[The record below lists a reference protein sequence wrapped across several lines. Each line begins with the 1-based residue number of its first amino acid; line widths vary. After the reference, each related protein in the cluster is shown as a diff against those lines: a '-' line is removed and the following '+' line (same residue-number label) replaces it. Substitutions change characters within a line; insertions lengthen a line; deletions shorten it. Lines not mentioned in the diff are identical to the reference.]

1 MVMRRM
7 RKNMLTFENDGL
19 TKDQMLQNYTV
30 LGFAMY
36 LCVVER
42 KSDGMRGTLDF
53 TDVNGVRFYYDFQE
67 A

>member
-1 MVMRRM
+1 
-7 RKNMLTFENDGL
+7 MLTFENDGL
-19 TKDQMLQNYTV
+19 TKDQMLQHYTV

-42 KSDGMRGTLDF
+42 KSDGVRGTLDF
-53 TDVNGVRFYYDFQE
+53 TNVAGVRFYYDFKE

>member
-1 MVMRRM
+1 
-7 RKNMLTFENDGL
+7 MLTFENDGL
-19 TKDQMLQNYTV
+19 TKDQMLQHYTV

-42 KSDGMRGTLDF
+42 KSDGVRGTLDF
-53 TDVNGVRFYYDFQE
+53 TDVAGVRFYYDFKE

>member
-1 MVMRRM
+1 
-7 RKNMLTFENDGL
+7 MLTFENDGL
-19 TKDQMLQNYTV
+19 TKDQMLEHYDV

-42 KSDGMRGTLDF
+42 KSDGVRGTLDF
-53 TDVNGVRFYYDFQE
+53 TDVAGQRFYYDFKK

>member
-1 MVMRRM
+1 
-7 RKNMLTFENDGL
+7 MLTFENDGL
-19 TKDQMLQNYTV
+19 TKDQMLNEYTV

-42 KSDGMRGTLDF
+42 KSDGVRGTHDF
-53 TDVNGVRFYYDFQE
+53 TDVDGVRFYYNFQE

>member
-1 MVMRRM
+1 
-7 RKNMLTFENDGL
+7 MLTFENDGL
-19 TKDQMLQNYTV
+19 TKDQMLSEYTV

-42 KSDGMRGTLDF
+42 KSYGVRGTLDF
-53 TDVNGVRFYYDFQE
+53 TDVAGVRYYYNFQE

>member
-1 MVMRRM
+1 
-7 RKNMLTFENDGL
+7 MLTFENDGL
-19 TKDQMLQNYTV
+19 TKDQMLSEYTV

-42 KSDGMRGTLDF
+42 KSDGVRGTLDF
-53 TDVNGVRFYYDFQE
+53 TDVAGVRFYYNFQE

>member
-1 MVMRRM
+1 
-7 RKNMLTFENDGL
+7 MLTFENDGL
-19 TKDQMLQNYTV
+19 TKDQMLEHYDV

-42 KSDGMRGTLDF
+42 KSDGVRGTLEF
-53 TDVNGVRFYYDFQE
+53 TDVAGVRFYYDFKE

>member
-1 MVMRRM
+1 
-7 RKNMLTFENDGL
+7 MLTFENDGL
-19 TKDQMLQNYTV
+19 TKDQMLEHYTV

-42 KSDGMRGTLDF
+42 KSDGVRGTLDF
-53 TDVNGVRFYYDFQE
+53 TDVAGVRFYYYFKE

>member
-1 MVMRRM
+1 
-7 RKNMLTFENDGL
+7 MLTFENDGL
-19 TKDQMLQNYTV
+19 TKDQMLQHYTV

-42 KSDGMRGTLDF
+42 KSDGVRGTLDF
-53 TDVNGVRFYYDFQE
+53 ADVAGVRFYYNFKE

>member
-1 MVMRRM
+1 
-7 RKNMLTFENDGL
+7 MLTFENDGL
-19 TKDQMLQNYTV
+19 TKEQMLEQYKV
-30 LGFAMY
+30 LGFAYY

-53 TDVNGVRFYYDFQE
+53 SEVNGVRFYYNFQE